1 MMSASK
7 VIFETEERFGQL
19 FGRHY
24 PGLIETIHCDDAEF
38 ILVTL
43 GSVAGTVRPVVEKLR
58 SLGERVGLVRIRY
71 MRPFPDTEIS
81 TALAGAKSVGVLEK
95 DISFGYEGTV
105 FTNVNSALMR
115 AKVLPPRLLNFVG
128 GLGGKDISA
137 TDIERLFLRLKSPD
151 DGETVAFI

>member
-1 MMSASK
+1 
-7 VIFETEERFGQL
+7 
-19 FGRHY
+19 
-24 PGLIETIHCDDAEF
+24 
-38 ILVTL
+38 
-43 GSVAGTVRPVVEKLR
+43 
-58 SLGERVGLVRIRY
+58 
-71 MRPFPDTEIS
+71 
-81 TALAGAKSVGVLEK
+81 VLEK